1 MAKKN
6 LQGGKR
12 FKSSKQGGTGE
23 PEYHEIDKGQMVGKV
38 IRNLG
43 TRQMLVYCNDDKTRI
58 CHIRGG
64 LRKRTWIMVGDIVL
78 MSVRELGVGMSGGVG
93 SLVSGGSAAAEKG
106 DILTKYDQD
115 VFGRLKKEP
124 GINPRLFLSV
134 DQITGNANYKEEEDA
149 FVFTDESSS
158 DEEDSEGGEDGGKG
172 SGGIVDKR
180 NKVNHRAN
188 GRSAPVETPSG
199 DIDIDAI

>member
-23 PEYHEIDKGQMVGKV
+23 PEYHDIDKGQMVGKV

-43 TRQMLVYCNDDKTRI
+43 TRQMLVFCSDEKTRI

-64 LRKRTWIMVGDIVL
+64 LRKRTWIVVGDIVL
-78 MSVRELGVGMSGGVG
+78 LSIRELGVGMSGGVG
-93 SLVSGGSAAAEKG
+93 SLVSGGGAAADKG
-106 DILTKYDQD
+106 DILAKYNQD
-115 VFGRLKKEP
+115 VYKRLMKEP
-124 GINPRLFLSV
+124 GMNQRIFLTV
-134 DQITGNANYKEEEDA
+134 DQITGNANYKECDDA

-158 DEEDSEGGEDGGKG
+158 DSDSESEDGTGN
-172 SGGIVDKR
+172 GIVDKR

-188 GRSAPVETPSG
+188 GRPAPVEAPSG
-199 DIDIDAI
+199 EIDIDAI

>member
-12 FKSSKQGGTGE
+12 FKSSKQGGSGE
-23 PEYHEIDKGQMVGKV
+23 PEYHDIDKGQLVGRV

-43 TRQMLVYCNDDKTRI
+43 TRQMLVFCNDEKTRI

-64 LRKRTWIMVGDIVL
+64 LRKRTWIVVGDIVL
-78 MSVRELGVGMSGGVG
+78 LSIRELGVGMSGGVG
-93 SLVSGGSAAAEKG
+93 SLVSCGGAAADKG
-106 DILTKYDQD
+106 DILAKYDPE

-124 GINPRLFLSV
+124 GINPRIFLSV
-134 DQITGNANYKEEEDA
+134 EQITGSANYKEEEDA
-149 FVFTDESSS
+149 FVFS
-158 DEEDSEGGEDGGKG
+158 DGSDSESEEG
-172 SGGIVDKR
+172 SEGDGGIVDKR

-188 GRSAPVETPSG
+188 GRAAPKDAEPSG
-199 DIDIDAI
+199 EIDIDAI

>member
-12 FKSSKQGGTGE
+12 FKSSKQGGSGE
-23 PEYHEIDKGQMVGKV
+23 PEYHDIDKGQMVGRV

-43 TRQMLVYCNDDKTRI
+43 TRQMLVFCTDEKTRI

-64 LRKRTWIMVGDIVL
+64 LRKRTWIVVGDIVL
-78 MSVRELGVGMSGGVG
+78 LSIRELGVGMSGGVG
-93 SLVSGGSAAAEKG
+93 SLVGGGSAAADKG
-106 DILTKYDQD
+106 DILAKYDPD

-124 GINPRLFLSV
+124 GMNPRIFLTV
-134 DQITGNANYKEEEDA
+134 DQIMGNSNYKEEEDA
-149 FVFTDESSS
+149 FIFTDESETDS
-158 DEEDSEGGEDGGKG
+158 EEDSEG
-172 SGGIVDKR
+172 GGIVDKR

-188 GRSAPVETPSG
+188 GRVASTASAEPSG
-199 DIDIDAI
+199 EINIDAI